1 VIPRRK
7 SHAAPLE
14 VNAFA
19 ALRRLGGAPP
29 LRLPR
34 AAKRAKKGIADAA
47 HGGAAAPREERM
59 QDKIRNGS
67 ALAIAAV
74 SLALAGAVTTTAQAA
89 TPGRV
94 QCLGANAC
102 QGKGDCH
109 SPKNACKGM
118 NACKGKGW
126 IHTESAEACKEAG
139 GKTLD

>member
-1 VIPRRK
+1 
-7 SHAAPLE
+7 
-14 VNAFA
+14 
-19 ALRRLGGAPP
+19 
-29 LRLPR
+29 
-34 AAKRAKKGIADAA
+34 
-47 HGGAAAPREERM
+47 M

-67 ALAIAAV
+67 ALAMAAV
-74 SLALAGAVTTTAQAA
+74 SLALAGAVATTAHAA

-126 IHTESAEACKEAG
+126 IHTDSAEACKEAG